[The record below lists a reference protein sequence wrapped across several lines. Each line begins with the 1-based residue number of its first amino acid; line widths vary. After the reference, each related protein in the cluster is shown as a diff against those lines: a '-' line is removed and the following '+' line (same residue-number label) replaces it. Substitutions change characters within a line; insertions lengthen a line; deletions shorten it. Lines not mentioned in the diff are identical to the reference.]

1 MMHNKTAF
9 YTSALIPLALG
20 SLFWAAEFFA
30 WESAW
35 EFSRPAIAEGEW
47 WRLLTGNLV
56 HISWAHLFFD
66 YAGFVVIW
74 YLFQRQVTFW
84 QWLWVLGISAMA
96 VGLGL
101 WWFNVQLLYYL
112 GISGV
117 LHGMFV
123 FGALTTL
130 RKDKIF
136 AITAL
141 FLITL
146 KLLWEQLKGTLSN
159 PEMVGAPIVVDAH
172 LYGALGGLLAWL
184 LLAFFK
190 QCFAITAKK
199 SVANAPASH

>member
-1 MMHNKTAF
+1 MFDARFKTAF
-9 YTSALIPLALG
+9 YVSAFIPLAFG
-20 SLFWAAEFFA
+20 CLFWGAEFFA

-35 EFSRPAIAEGEW
+35 EFDRFAIAQGEW
-47 WRLLTGNLV
+47 WRLFTANLV

-74 YLFQRQVTFW
+74 YLFQRQTTFW
-84 QWLWVLGISAMA
+84 QWLWVISISAWA

-123 FGALTTL
+123 FGAMRTM

-136 AITAL
+136 AAFAL
-141 FLITL
+141 FLIIT
-146 KLLWEQLKGTLSN
+146 KLLWEQTQGTLSN
-159 PEMVGAPIVVDAH
+159 PEMVGAPVIVDAH
-172 LYGALGGLLAWL
+172 LYGALGGLAAWIMLMLSAQL
-184 LLAFFK
+184 LR
-190 QCFAITAKK
+190 ITGQKVR
-199 SVANAPASH
+199 SG